1 MNTIAIDCGAS
12 FLKGAL
18 FEDDELI
25 LQQHMPSIPVHG
37 EEDVLEIVQIE
48 KLIDQ
53 VKELIAIL
61 SKNNEKVKL
70 CISNEMHGFILA
82 KADGTPYTDYISWQK
97 EYGNIELEGSSS
109 VAILSDG
116 KYKEDI
122 KYSGMGLRGGLPN
135 ANLLYLYRRGYL
147 NIDEPLYFYTLGDYI
162 IKRLSGCEPI
172 CHPTNAAATG
182 LFDFRTNDWNANL
195 LSYVNGKIVFPKIGT
210 SSQFFRIGNLEIEC
224 LPAIGDQQ
232 AALLGAGLK
241 SLSDISFNLGT
252 GAQVSCL
259 VEKFERDDNYSVQ
272 IRPFFGDK
280 LLRTMPHLPSGRAMN
295 VYVRFLKD
303 IFRTYE
309 IDIED
314 DMIWSGIQCAMAN
327 VESSNLS
334 LDMSFFQNPITSS
347 TVGSITNIGEYDLTL
362 GNLFYSMFRQMA
374 DNYLHSAS
382 IIAPSKNSIKRIVFS
397 GGVARKNALLRQFI
411 INSYSNNVD
420 CVVSENETLIGLNI
434 YGKQ

>member
-18 FEDDELI
+18 FENDVL
-25 LQQHMPSIPVHG
+25 LQQRQMPSIPVHG
-37 EEDVLEIVQIE
+37 EEDILKIVQIE

-53 VKELIAIL
+53 VKELIGFF

-82 KADGTPYTDYISWQK
+82 KFDGTPYTDYISWQK
-97 EYGNIELEGSSS
+97 EYGNIEIDGTSS
-109 VAILSDG
+109 VAILSG
-116 KYKEDI
+116 SKYKEDI

-162 IKRLSGCEPI
+162 IKRLSGSEPI

-182 LFDFRTNDWNANL
+182 LYDFRTNDWNANL
-195 LSYVNGKIVFPKIGT
+195 LSYVCDKLVFPKIGAT
-210 SSQFFRIGNLEIEC
+210 SHTFTIDNLEIEC

-232 AALLGAGLK
+232 AALLGAGLET
-241 SLSDISFNLGT
+241 LSDISFNLGT

-259 VEKFERDDNYSVQ
+259 VEEFERDDNYSVQ
-272 IRPFFGDK
+272 IRPFFGNK
-280 LLRTMPHLPSGRAMN
+280 KLRTMPHLPSGRAMN

-309 IDIED
+309 INIED
-314 DMIWSGIQCAMAN
+314 DMIWSGIQRAMNN
-327 VESSNLS
+327 VKTSNLS

-347 TVGSITNIGEYDLTL
+347 TVGSITNIGEYDLSL
-362 GNLFYSMFRQMA
+362 GNLFYSMFQQMA
-374 DNYLHSAS
+374 DNFLKSAS
-382 IIAPSKNSIKRIVFS
+382 VIAPSKDSIKRIVFS
-397 GGVARKNALLRQFI
+397 GGVARKNTLLRQFI
-411 INSYSNNVD
+411 ISSFSENVE
-420 CVVSENETLIGLNI
+420 CVLSENETLIGLNI
-434 YGKQ
+434 YGKL

>member
-18 FEDDELI
+18 FDNGSI
-25 LQQHMPSIPVHG
+25 VLQKQMPSIPVHG
-37 EEDVLEIVQIE
+37 DDDVLVIVQIE

-53 VKELIAIL
+53 VKELIGIL
-61 SKNNEKVKL
+61 SRNNTKVKL
-70 CISNEMHGFILA
+70 CISNEMHGFILV

-97 EYGNIELEGSSS
+97 EYGNVEIAGASS
-109 VAILSDG
+109 VAILAND

-122 KYSGMGLRGGLPN
+122 KYSGMGLRGGLPS
-135 ANLLYLYRRGYL
+135 ANLMYLYRCGYL

-162 IKRLSGCEPI
+162 IRRLSGREPI

-182 LFDFRTNDWNANL
+182 LYDFRTGDWSTNL
-195 LSYVNGKIVFPKIGT
+195 LSYISGKLVFPKIGMAHQT
-210 SSQFFRIGNLEIEC
+210 FTIDDLEIEC

-232 AALLGAGLK
+232 AALLGAGLE

-259 VEKFERDDNYSVQ
+259 VEKFERDDNFSVQ
-272 IRPFFGDK
+272 IRPFFGNK
-280 LLRTMPHLPSGRAMN
+280 FLRTMPHLPSGRAMN
-295 VYVRFLKD
+295 VYVRFIED
-303 IFRTYE
+303 IFRMCE
-309 IDIED
+309 IDIEKD
-314 DMIWSGIQCAMAN
+314 RIWSGIQRAMAN

-362 GNLFYSMFRQMA
+362 GNLFYSMYRQMA
-374 DNYLHSAS
+374 SNFLKSAS
-382 IIAPSKNSIKRIVFS
+382 IIAPSKDSIRRIVFS

-411 INSYSNNVD
+411 VNSYSETVK

-434 YGKQ
+434 YGRQ